1 MRLLGQAKRSFY
13 ASIISLISALNN
25 ICIFQKQKLKDMW
38 DFSLQEYLVL
48 RLRVRGLLFCPRQ
61 DNMS

>member
-25 ICIFQKQKLKDMW
+25 ICIFQKLKDMW